1 MWPLDPSRKEV
12 LGFAVSCRVLTLVL
26 QAVFNAII
34 PDHRAEA
41 FSPPRLAPSGS
52 ADQLVE
58 GLLGG
63 LSHWDA
69 EHFLFI
75 AEHGYLYEHNFAF
88 FPGFPLV
95 LLLGAELLRPLWGLL
110 NLRSCL
116 LISVALL
123 NSLFSALA
131 ALALHDLGCLVLRC
145 PRQAFYGALLFCL
158 SPANVFLT
166 AGYSEALFALLTFSA
181 MGQLERGHSWT
192 SGLLFALATGVR
204 SNGLVNIGFLI
215 HSQCQGFFSS
225 LMVHNALR
233 QLLKLMGSVFLSV
246 FTLGLPFA
254 LFQYYAY
261 TQFCLPGS
269 AHPIPQPLLQLAVDQ
284 GYRTAEG
291 NKPPWCSWGLPL
303 IYSYIQDI
311 YWNVG
316 FLRYFELK
324 QVPNFLLAAPMAI
337 LVAWATWT
345 YVTTHPWLFLT
356 LGMQRSKNKK
366 TLEKPEPGFLSPRVF
381 VYLVHAA
388 ALLLFGSLCMHVQ
401 VLTRFLCSSTPIV
414 YWFSSHLLLDQEPL
428 LKSLEA
434 VPGKPPAGDPP
445 PGQKVPRNSI
455 MGLLYNWKTCSL
467 VTRCVLGYFV
477 TYWLLGLL
485 LHCNWLPWT

>member
-12 LGFAVSCRVLTLVL
+12 LRFAVSCRVLTLVL
-26 QAVFNAII
+26 QALFNAIV

-52 ADQLVE
+52 VDHLVE

-63 LSHWDA
+63 LSRWDA

-88 FPGFPLV
+88 FPGFPLA
-95 LLLGAELLRPLWGLL
+95 LLVGAELLRPLRALL

-116 LISVALL
+116 LISVALF
-123 NSLFSALA
+123 NSLFSVLA
-131 ALALHDLGCLVLRC
+131 AVALHDLGCLVLCC

-158 SPANVFLT
+158 SPANVFLA

-181 MGQLERGHSWT
+181 MGQLERGRSWT

-204 SNGLVNIGFLI
+204 SNGLVSIGFLVY
-215 HSQCQGFFSS
+215 SQCQGFLSS
-225 LMVHNALR
+225 LMVLNPLR
-233 QLLKLMGSVFLSV
+233 PLSKLMGSVFLSV
-246 FTLGLPFA
+246 FMLGLPFA

-261 TQFCLPGS
+261 TQFCLSGS
-269 AHPIPQPLLQLAVDQ
+269 ARPIPKPLLQLAADK
-284 GYRTAEG
+284 GYRIVEG
-291 NKPPWCSWGLPL
+291 NEPPWCSWELPL
-303 IYSYIQDI
+303 IYSYIQDV

-316 FLRYFELK
+316 FLRYYELK
-324 QVPNFLLAAPMAI
+324 QVPNFLLAVPVAI

-345 YVTTHPWLFLT
+345 YVTTHPWLCLT
-356 LGMQRSKNKK
+356 LGMQRSKNSK
-366 TLEKPEPGFLSPRVF
+366 TLEKPDPGFLGPRVF
-381 VYLVHAA
+381 VYLVHAV
-388 ALLLFGSLCMHVQ
+388 ALLLFGGLCMHVQ
-401 VLTRFLCSSTPIV
+401 VLTRFLGSSTPVV
-414 YWFSSHLLLDQEPL
+414 YWFPAYLLQNHEPL
-428 LKSLEA
+428 LGSLET
-434 VPGKPPAGDPP
+434 VPWKPLAGDSL

-467 VTRCVLGYFV
+467 VTRCILGYFLS
-477 TYWLLGLL
+477 YWLLGLL
-485 LHCNWLPWT
+485 LHCNFLPWT